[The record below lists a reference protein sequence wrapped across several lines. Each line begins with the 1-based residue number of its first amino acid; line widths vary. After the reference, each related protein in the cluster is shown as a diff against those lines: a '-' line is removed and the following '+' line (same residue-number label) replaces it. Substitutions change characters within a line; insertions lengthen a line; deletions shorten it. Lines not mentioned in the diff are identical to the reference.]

1 MSQIVKLVQGSPEWH
16 AHRAK
21 YRNASETPAVL
32 GVSPWVTPYQL
43 WLLRTG
49 RTQPE
54 VNAAMHHGTQLEPAA
69 RDAYEQLTGHVMQP
83 LVLVE
88 GQYSASLDGI
98 TLDGELILEIK
109 CPVKG
114 RDSELWKA
122 AVGGNIPEHYR
133 WQVQHQLMVA
143 GADLAHLY
151 VFDGKEGVL
160 VEQRPAKS
168 EWGLIEDGW
177 EGFMR
182 FIAEDLP
189 PPLTEKDTVIRSD
202 PDWEQAAAVYLR
214 LKFEADQAASR
225 LDEAKSR
232 LIGLASH
239 SSEKGS
245 GVCVSRYWKAGSVDY
260 KKVPQLAGVDLEQY
274 RAPSREEVRVTMA
287 KQ

>member
-43 WLLRTG
+43 WLQRTG
-49 RTQPE
+49 RAQPE
-54 VNAAMHHGTQLEPAA
+54 VNAAMLHGTQLEPAA

-98 TLDGELILEIK
+98 TLDGGLILEVK

-114 RDSELWKA
+114 RDSDLWKFA
-122 AVGGNIPEHYR
+122 TEGKIPDHYR
-133 WQVQHQLMVA
+133 WQVETQLMVS
-143 GADLAHLY
+143 GAELAHLF
-151 VFDGKEGVL
+151 VFDGKEGVV
-160 VEQRPAKS
+160 VEQRPSKLD
-168 EWGLIEDGW
+168 WGAIEDGW
-177 EGFMR
+177 NGFMR

-189 PPLTEKDTVIRSD
+189 PPLTVQDTLIRTD
-202 PDWEQAAAVYLR
+202 PDWEQAAAVFLR
-214 LKFEADQAASR
+214 LKFEAEQAASR
-225 LDEAKSR
+225 LDEAKAR

-239 SSEKGS
+239 SSEKGG

-260 KKVPQLAGVDLEQY
+260 KKVPQLAGIDLESY
-274 RAPSREEVRVTMA
+274 RAPSREEVRVSVT
-287 KQ
+287 K

>member
-21 YRNASETPAVL
+21 HRNASETPAVL

-43 WLLRTG
+43 WLQRTG

-69 RDAYEQLTGHVMQP
+69 RDAYEKRTGHVMQP

-98 TLDGELILEIK
+98 TLDGGLILEVK
-109 CPVKG
+109 CPMKG

-122 AVGGNIPEHYR
+122 AAGGNIPEHYR
-133 WQVQHQLMVA
+133 WQIETQLMVS
-143 GADLAHLY
+143 GAELAHLY
-151 VFDGKEGVL
+151 VFDGQEGIL
-160 VEQRPAKS
+160 VEQRPSKS

-189 PPLTEKDTVIRSD
+189 PPLTEKDTVIRTD

-214 LKFEADQAASR
+214 FKFEAEQAASR
-225 LDEAKSR
+225 LDEAKTR

-239 SSEKGS
+239 SSEKGY

-260 KKVPQLAGVDLEQY
+260 KKVPELAGVELEKY
-274 RAPSREEVRVTMA
+274 RGASREEVRVTMA

>member
-16 AHRAK
+16 VHRAK

-32 GVSPWVTPYQL
+32 CVSPWVTPYQL
-43 WLLRTG
+43 WLQRTG
-49 RTQPE
+49 RAQPE
-54 VNAAMHHGTQLEPAA
+54 VNAAMLHGTQLEPAA
-69 RDAYEQLTGHVMQP
+69 RDAYEKLTGHVMQP
-83 LVLVE
+83 LVVVE

-98 TLDGELILEIK
+98 TLDGGLILEIK

-114 RDSELWKA
+114 RDSELWKGA
-122 AVGGNIPEHYR
+122 TQGVIPEHYR

-151 VFDGKEGVL
+151 VFDGREGVL
-160 VEQRPAKS
+160 VEQRPEKAL
-168 EWGLIEDGW
+168 WPQIEDGW

-189 PPLTEKDTVIRSD
+189 PPLGEKDTVMRTD
-202 PDWEQAAAVYLR
+202 PDWEQAASIYLR

-225 LDEAKSR
+225 LDEAKTR

-245 GVCVSRYWKAGSVDY
+245 GVQVTRYWKAGNVDY
-260 KKVPQLAGVDLEQY
+260 KKVPQLAGIDLEKF
-274 RAPSREEVRVTMA
+274 RGASREEVRVSVT
-287 KQ
+287 K